1 MTTSNHTIRDC
12 RNLITS
18 ELGRLY
24 PSGEIR
30 AMTTIILTHLTGRS
44 SSSLLAD
51 PGYTVSPQIWHKI
64 NEICDD
70 LKLYKPLQY
79 ILGFTEF
86 YGRRFKVSPDVLIP
100 RPETEE
106 LAELVISENREP
118 GLKVLDIGTGSG
130 ILAVTLALGMENPAV
145 SALDIDNAALVVA
158 DENAAAHGADIN
170 FSRSDILNPAPGNSS
185 FDLIVSNPPYVR
197 ESEKAYISRNVLDY
211 EPHHALFVPDT
222 NPLMFYRAIF
232 SYAVKHL
239 AGGGKIYLE
248 INEALGRETELIAG
262 EYGYPTTRIVSDIN
276 GKERFIVAE

>member
-12 RNLITS
+12 RNLIAT

-30 AMTTIILTHLTGRS
+30 AMTSIILTHLTGRS

-51 PGYTVSPQIWHKI
+51 PSYRVPDQAWHKI
-64 NEICDD
+64 NQICDD

-106 LAELVISENREP
+106 LAELVISENSEP
-118 GLKVLDIGTGSG
+118 GLRVLDIGTGSG
-130 ILAVTLALGMENPAV
+130 VLAVTLALGMDNPAV
-145 SALDIDNAALVVA
+145 SALDIDIGALAVAA
-158 DENAAAHGADIN
+158 ENAAAHGADII

-185 FDLIVSNPPYVR
+185 FDLIVSNPPYIR
-197 ESEKAYISRNVLDY
+197 ESEKALISRNVLDY
-211 EPHHALFVPDT
+211 EPHHALFVPDS
-222 NPLMFYRAIF
+222 NPLMFYKAIF
-232 SYAVKHL
+232 SYAGKHL
-239 AGGGKIYLE
+239 TEGGKIYLE
-248 INEALGRETELIAG
+248 INEALGRETELIAW
-262 EYGYPTTRIVSDIN
+262 ELGYSTTRIVSDIN
-276 GKERFIVAE
+276 GKERFIAAE

>member
-12 RNLITS
+12 RNLIAS

-30 AMTTIILTHLTGRS
+30 AMTAIILTHLTGHS

-51 PGYTVSPQIWHKI
+51 PGYTVSPQIWDKI

-130 ILAVTLALGMENPAV
+130 ILAVTLALGMNNPVV
-145 SALDIDNAALVVA
+145 SALDIDEGALAVAA
-158 DENAAAHGADIN
+158 ENAADHGADII
-170 FSRSDILNPAPGNSS
+170 FSRSDILNPSNVSNSYN
-185 FDLIVSNPPYVR
+185 LIVSNPPYVR
-197 ESEKAYISRNVLDY
+197 ESEKALISRNVLDY

-232 SYAVKHL
+232 SYAGKNL
-239 AGGGKIYLE
+239 AVGGKIYLE

-262 EYGYPTTRIVSDIN
+262 EYGYPDTRIVSDIN
-276 GKERFIVAE
+276 GKERFIVAK